1 MMKAEVE
8 KELWTLNE
16 VAAYLR
22 VSTATIR
29 RWTRLGILPCYRP
42 GGSGSRRLFSPQQVS
57 AFLKKSEQDRLE

>member
-1 MMKAEVE
+1 MRVEVE

-29 RWTRLGILPCYRP
+29 RWTKSGILPCYRP

-57 AFLKKSEQDRLE
+57 EFLKRSEQDGRE